1 MSGWF
6 GQFAGSTTGDWWG
19 ADATPAVT
27 QRFTGAGGWNRNWAK
42 QYGPE
47 AYWKVKTRKGKV
59 RKYASGEEA
68 LAAAAK
74 LKSPEVEYAGV
85 DLGAEF
91 SRLLTTY
98 KSAELDRRITEQI
111 AARLAAIEMHAL
123 RQAAER
129 DDEEALL
136 LLLH

>member
-1 MSGWF
+1 MTF
-6 GQFAGSTTGDWWG
+6 ST
-19 ADATPAVT
+19 AFQSNAFQNDAFQIASDTPT
-27 QRFTGAGGWNRNWAK
+27 QRFTGSGGWNKDWAK
-42 QYGPE
+42 RYGPE

-59 RKYASGEEA
+59 RKFKSGEDA
-68 LAAAAK
+68 LAAAAR
-74 LKSPEVEYAGV
+74 LSTPEVEYAGV

-91 SRLLTTY
+91 SRLLKTY
-98 KSAELDRRITEQI
+98 KSADLDRRITEQI
-111 AARLAAIEMHAL
+111 AAQLAAIEMHAL